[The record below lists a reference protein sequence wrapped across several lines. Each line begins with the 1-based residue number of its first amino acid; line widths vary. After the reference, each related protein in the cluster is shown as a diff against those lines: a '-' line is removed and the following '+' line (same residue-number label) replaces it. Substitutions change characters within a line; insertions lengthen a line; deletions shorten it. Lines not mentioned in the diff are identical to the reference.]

1 MEILPPLMV
10 GVKKNFLHARKFF
23 LFLSP
28 RAWYYVF
35 IKNRGVISLWL
46 DKLREMK
53 NESGLTTKEI
63 AHLSKIPEPTLEK
76 IFSGA
81 TKDPKLETMRQLVR
95 VFDRTL
101 DDLDDS
107 QNIRKSPF
115 TIEMNGLDRNDREI
129 IMLLRKLTPDQKV
142 VLIAA
147 LKAAIQQ
154 DP

>member
-1 MEILPPLMV
+1 M
-10 GVKKNFLHARKFF
+10 
-23 LFLSP
+23 
-28 RAWYYVF
+28 
-35 IKNRGVISLWL
+35 WL

-63 AHLSKIPEPTLEK
+63 AHLSKVPEPTLEK

-115 TIEMNGLDRNDREI
+115 IVEMNGLDRNDREI
-129 IMLLRKLTPDQKV
+129 IMLLRKLTPDQKYG
-142 VLIAA
+142 
-147 LKAAIQQ
+147 LKAARRAPQFSKR
-154 DP
+154 

>member
-1 MEILPPLMV
+1 MLIT
-10 GVKKNFLHARKFF
+10 K
-23 LFLSP
+23 
-28 RAWYYVF
+28 
-35 IKNRGVISLWL
+35 RGVISLWL

-63 AHLSKIPEPTLEK
+63 AHLSKVPEPTLEK

-115 TIEMNGLDRNDREI
+115 IVEMNGLDRNDREI

-142 VLIAA
+142 VL
-147 LKAAIQQ
+147 KAARRAPQFSKR
-154 DP
+154 

>member
-1 MEILPPLMV
+1 M
-10 GVKKNFLHARKFF
+10 
-23 LFLSP
+23 
-28 RAWYYVF
+28 
-35 IKNRGVISLWL
+35 WL

-147 LKAAIQQ
+147 LKTAIQQ

>member
-1 MEILPPLMV
+1 M
-10 GVKKNFLHARKFF
+10 
-23 LFLSP
+23 
-28 RAWYYVF
+28 
-35 IKNRGVISLWL
+35 WL

-107 QNIRKSPF
+107 
-115 TIEMNGLDRNDREI
+115 
-129 IMLLRKLTPDQKV
+129 
-142 VLIAA
+142 
-147 LKAAIQQ
+147 
-154 DP
+154 

>member
-1 MEILPPLMV
+1 M
-10 GVKKNFLHARKFF
+10 
-23 LFLSP
+23 
-28 RAWYYVF
+28 
-35 IKNRGVISLWL
+35 WL

-81 TKDPKLETMRQLVR
+81 TKDTKLETMRKLVR